1 MSTEPLPMQV
11 LLFQHL
17 KTLIPAHISV
27 VDEMSSLLN
36 ISPDSAYRRI
46 RGEKP
51 ISLEETKIICEH
63 FHLSM
68 DQFLHS
74 QSDSVLF
81 TSPPSLSKPNPF
93 EAWLDNLLRQLHF
106 LKSQE
111 KKHLYWLL
119 KDIPMMQHF
128 CIKEL
133 AVFKIFL
140 WTKSILH
147 DEHMKG
153 VKFSLSDN
161 RYDGYLD
168 RTAQIQKMF
177 ESIPTTEIW
186 NIESINSSLRQIRFH
201 YEAGSFSSVD
211 DALILLQKLK
221 ELIDHYEMQAEHGV
235 KFHIGTNPSISN
247 VPYNMFVNELIL
259 GDNTIYFEAEQVRI
273 TFLNHSVLNFVY
285 TMNEGFNRKI
295 FANLSIL
302 MSKST
307 MISKT
312 GEKERATFFNTLRQE
327 IRNTSLRISNG

>member
-11 LLFQHL
+11 MLFQHL
-17 KTLIPAHISV
+17 KTLIPAHISL

-51 ISLEETKIICEH
+51 ISLEETKLICEH
-63 FHLSM
+63 YHLSM

-93 EAWLDNLLRQLHF
+93 EAWLDNLARQLQF

-128 CIKEL
+128 CIREL

-147 DEHMKG
+147 DEQMKG
-153 VKFSLSDN
+153 VKFSFNDG
-161 RYDGYLD
+161 RYEEFLEK
-168 RTAQIQKMF
+168 TSSIQRAF

-186 NIESINSSLRQIRFH
+186 NVESINSSLRQIRFH
-201 YEAGSFSSVD
+201 YEAGSFQSAD
-211 DALILLQKLK
+211 DAQLLLTKLK
-221 ELIDHYEMQAEHGV
+221 ELIDHYEVQAEHGV
-235 KFHIGTNPSISN
+235 KFHIGTDPSTSG

-259 GDNTIYFEAEQVRI
+259 GDNTIYFESSQLRM
-273 TFLNHSVLNFVY
+273 TFLNHSVLNYVY
-285 TMNEGFNRKI
+285 TMNEGFNRRI
-295 FANLSIL
+295 FTNLNIL
-302 MSKST
+302 INKST
-307 MISKT
+307 MISKI
-312 GEKERATFFNTLRQE
+312 GEKERATFFNTLRQQ
-327 IRNTSLRISNG
+327 IRETSQHISS

>member
-17 KTLIPAHISV
+17 KTLIPVHISM

-93 EAWLDNLLRQLHF
+93 ESWLDNLLRQLQF

-133 AVFKIFL
+133 AVFKIYL

-147 DEHMKG
+147 DEQMKG

-161 RYDGYLD
+161 RYDQYLE
-168 RTAQIQKMF
+168 RTSSIQKMF

-201 YEAGSFSSVD
+201 YEAGSFNSGD
-211 DALILLQKLK
+211 DALMLLQKLK
-221 ELIDHYEMQAEHGV
+221 DLIDHYEMQAEHGV
-235 KFHIGTNPSISN
+235 KFHIGTSPSTSS

-259 GDNTIYFEAEQVRI
+259 GDNTIYFEADRVKM

-285 TMNEGFNRKI
+285 TMNERFNDKI
-295 FANLSIL
+295 FANLNIL
-302 MSKST
+302 MTKST
-307 MISKT
+307 MISKI
-312 GEKERATFFNTLRQE
+312 GEKERATFFNTLRQQ
-327 IRNTSLRISNG
+327 IRETANHIRPL

>member
-1 MSTEPLPMQV
+1 MSTDPLPMQV

-63 FHLSM
+63 YHLSM

-81 TSPPSLSKPNPF
+81 TSPPSPDKSNVF
-93 EAWLDNLLRQLHF
+93 DSWLNNLLRQLQF
-106 LKSQE
+106 LRSLE

-119 KDIPMMQHF
+119 KDIPMIQHF
-128 CIKEL
+128 CIREL

-140 WTKSILH
+140 WTKSIMH
-147 DEHMKG
+147 DERMKG
-153 VKFSLSDN
+153 VKFSLKDD
-161 RYDGYLD
+161 RYDEYLD
-168 RTAQIQKMF
+168 KTTAIQKTF
-177 ESIPTTEIW
+177 EAIPTTEVW
-186 NIESINSSLRQIRFH
+186 NVESINSSLRQIRFH
-201 YEAGSFSSVD
+201 YEAGSFSSAE
-211 DALILLQKLK
+211 DAELLLVKLR
-221 ELIDHYEMQAEHGV
+221 ELIDHLELQAEHGV
-235 KFHIGTNPSISN
+235 KFHIGSNPSTSN

-259 GDNTIYFEAEQVRI
+259 GDNTIYFEADQVKI

-285 TMNEGFNRKI
+285 TMNEGFNKKI
-295 FANLSIL
+295 FANLNIL
-302 MSKST
+302 INKST
-307 MISKT
+307 MISKI

-327 IRNTSLRISNG
+327 IRNTSQHIRSL